1 MVEVTAVV
9 MGAAV
14 VVVVIKITTRTKDGI
29 KVDGVPII
37 ILATVT
43 VMAEDLF
50 ETITITTEVKDP
62 MADGQILTVNLEHCR
77 IDSLI
82 SFL

>member
-9 MGAAV
+9 MGAA
-14 VVVVIKITTRTKDGI
+14 VVIKITTRTKDGI

-50 ETITITTEVKDP
+50 ETTTITTEVKDP